1 MADPGTAQ
9 EEAREP
15 HVAAIAAALVLF
27 YEALTPEVLG
37 RLADGLKNLIPSLWS
52 KRLTD
57 AIVEPLVE
65 AGRDLGERVAAEIS
79 EDPVFDPDI
88 LNAYLEQI
96 AEDYGT
102 RHVADMREQVNEA
115 ARVIEAEMAEEVDAE
130 VARILAEAQENAT
143 KVAAE
148 QVNKVAN
155 FAGLD
160 AAKAEGMTTKTWHT
174 GTNPRATHAAQD
186 GMTIGIDERFPNG
199 QRFPGSP
206 GPPEETAGCN
216 CDMTFGRDD

>member
-15 HVAAIAAALVLF
+15 HVVAIAAALLAF
-27 YEALTPEVLG
+27 YELLEPEVLG

-52 KRLTD
+52 ARLTE
-57 AIVEPLVE
+57 AVVEPLLD
-65 AGRDLGERVAAEIS
+65 AGHDLGERIAAEIS
-79 EDPVFDPDI
+79 DEPVFDPSTLD
-88 LNAYLEQI
+88 AYLEQM
-96 AEDYGT
+96 AENYGVQ
-102 RHVADMREQVNEA
+102 HVANLREMVNEA
-115 ARVIEAEMAEEVDAE
+115 AREVEAEAEAE
-130 VARILAEAQENAT
+130 VARLLQAEKDRAEQVAT
-143 KVAAE
+143 E

-174 GTNPRATHAAQD
+174 GPNSRATHAAQD
-186 GMTIGIDERFPNG
+186 GLTIGIDERFPNG

-206 GPPEETAGCN
+206 APPEETANCN
-216 CDMTFGRDD
+216 CDLTFGTEDS